1 MRHGDRILGKQKKK
15 FVGAYNN
22 LKTKKYG
29 SFKVMK
35 KISDNT
41 YIVDLP
47 SYMAV
52 PKTFI
57 VADYYGYH
65 RTKQLYLVHNSR
77 NSPYQATIS
86 KS

>member
-1 MRHGDRILGKQKKK
+1 MVMAYLVDKKN
-15 FVGAYNN
+15 FVGAHSN
-22 LKTKKYG
+22 LKTKKYR

-35 KISDNT
+35 KISDKT

-47 SYMAV
+47 SYMAMS
-52 PKTFI
+52 KTFI
-57 VADYYGYH
+57 VADYYEYH
-65 RTKQLYLVHNSR
+65 RTKQLYLDHNSR